1 MIDKWNLINA
11 DSGEK
16 TWLTPRHIIDAL
28 GHFDTDPCCP
38 PNMPWRTADT
48 MLTKADDGTTA
59 PWHGRVW
66 LNPPYGR
73 EAYPFL
79 ERMSRYKG
87 GGIALI
93 FVRTDAK
100 QWHEWVF
107 PFAHSVL
114 FLRGRIRFC
123 DASGKPA
130 QSCPTPSALIA
141 YSEADMLALKQS
153 GIKGSLVMLKGTRQ
167 CE

>member
-1 MIDKWNLINA
+1 MKTRWENINA

-16 TWLTPRHIIDAL
+16 TWLTPKHIIDAL

-38 PNMPWRTADT
+38 PNMPWRTADR

-59 PWHGRVW
+59 PWVGRVW

-79 ERMSRYKG
+79 ERMSRYNG

-100 QWHEWVF
+100 QWHDWVF
-107 PFAHSVL
+107 PCADSVL
-114 FLRGRIRFC
+114 FLRGRLRFC
-123 DASGKPA
+123 DADGNEA
-130 QSCPTPSALIA
+130 NSCPTPSALIA
-141 YSEADMLALKQS
+141 YSPADTDALAKS
-153 GIKGSLVMLKGTRQ
+153 GLRGTLVRLR
-167 CE
+167 

>member
-87 GGIALI
+87 GGALPLSSCGRMRGSGTNGYSPS
-93 FVRTDAK
+93 RTPSC
-100 QWHEWVF
+100 F
-107 PFAHSVL
+107 FADGFGSATRAGSPRSL
-114 FLRGRIRFC
+114 ALRRRL
-123 DASGKPA
+123 SL
-130 QSCPTPSALIA
+130 PTPR
-141 YSEADMLALKQS
+141 Q
-153 GIKGSLVMLKGTRQ
+153 TRSPLDGA
-167 CE
+167 ELRAVS

>member
-1 MIDKWNLINA
+1 MTRERWTLINA

-48 MLTKADDGTTA
+48 MLTKAEDGTTA

-79 ERMSRYKG
+79 SRMATHEG

-93 FVRTDAK
+93 FVRTDTR

-107 PFAHSVL
+107 PAAHSVL
-114 FLRGRIRFC
+114 FICGRLRFC
-123 DASGKPA
+123 DADGRPA
-130 QSCPTPSALIA
+130 QSCPTPSALVA
-141 YSEADMLALKQS
+141 YSEADTFALKNS
-153 GIKGSLVMLKGTRQ
+153 GIKGTLVQLKGSIL
-167 CE
+167 

>member
-1 MIDKWNLINA
+1 MNKWEHINA

-16 TWLTPRHIIDAL
+16 TWLTPKHIIDAL

-38 PNMPWRTADT
+38 DNMPWRTADT

-79 ERMSRYKG
+79 QRITTHNG
-87 GGIALI
+87 GGALL
-93 FVRTDAK
+93 FSFAQTRSNGTNGF
-100 QWHEWVF
+100 F
-107 PFAHSVL
+107 PMHILYCSCEGGCASVMQMEHRGNL
-114 FLRGRIRFC
+114 VLRRQQLSLI
-123 DASGKPA
+123 
-130 QSCPTPSALIA
+130 QNTTPLCLNRAA
-141 YSEADMLALKQS
+141 
-153 GIKGSLVMLKGTRQ
+153 
-167 CE
+167 